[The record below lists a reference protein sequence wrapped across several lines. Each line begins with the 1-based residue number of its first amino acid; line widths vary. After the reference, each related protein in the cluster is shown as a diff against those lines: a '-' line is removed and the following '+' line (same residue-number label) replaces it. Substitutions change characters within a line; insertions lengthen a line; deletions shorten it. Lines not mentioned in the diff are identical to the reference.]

1 MHFLCS
7 LDIISVKNDSPLF
20 FAEISTM
27 TLLLRHFVHMTMQKG
42 LLKGPSITDVTP
54 FGKGIKEIATIEQ
67 RKESENA
74 KILFT
79 LKVRQKHDSGNT

>member
-1 MHFLCS
+1 
-7 LDIISVKNDSPLF
+7 
-20 FAEISTM
+20 M
-27 TLLLRHFVHMTMQKG
+27 TSRPM
-42 LLKGPSITDVTP
+42 
-54 FGKGIKEIATIEQ
+54 GKGIKEIATIEQ